1 LSEPITKK
9 EIETSEDD
17 NFWVSSASMQ
27 GWRTNQE
34 DAHNAIL
41 SYDDYSSL
49 FAVYD
54 GHGGHEVAI
63 YTAKKLP
70 NFIKS
75 RKDYRMGKI
84 EEGLADA
91 FVEFDKTLTDREI
104 VRELRVIAGKEA
116 DTGEEVDHEEVDGL
130 YQDATTPIEA
140 VMAQTGVTGE
150 NAEPK
155 PEGNGTKAEPTA
167 SFKPSSAL
175 ARFRDRAANGTDKPI
190 SPFLRAKSNPEE
202 PESKTNSSDTAA
214 DSANNHTDAAAKLS
228 FKEDETK
235 VESDDKVINGS
246 IEDKSQKK
254 NGHSETKEAV
264 TDTKKTNGHD
274 KDEAYHSDSNGTN
287 EPAPNAAEA
296 DIKGKGK
303 GKGKGKSSQIVKTK
317 SSSDLEEDQQE
328 ESVEKKPETEK
339 PEEVTPSKKPK
350 SAKELYEKLVSDD
363 VMDEESEEDDE
374 NDQGK
379 GLTIAQI
386 TKMAN
391 KILSKKVKTEQEQTF
406 LKDAFKAAEA
416 DDDDDSDE
424 GEEDMDSDAT
434 EEQGSTEDEDT
445 PDEDEGDEEEYIG
458 GDFNEDDDN
467 LKTMYETLYKK
478 SNNLEPGNDSGC
490 TAVVALLVGRE
501 LYVANA
507 GDSRCVVCRD
517 GKAIEMSYDHKP
529 EDEIERTRINKA
541 GGRVTQ
547 DGRVNG
553 GLNLSR
559 AIGDHAY
566 KTNKDLPLS
575 DQMISPVPDVKK
587 LTIDPEKDSFVLL
600 ACDGIWNSLSSQET
614 VDFVNDRLEKKN
626 AKHDTNYLTN
636 IIKELFDH
644 CLAPDTMGD
653 GTGCDNMTAVI
664 AKLKP
669 NAFSNKKQAGAQSE
683 ASVTEKA
690 SSNLT
695 EKKEVKLESS
705 ADSVKPDTEAAKRP
719 AGSPQEPQ
727 AKKAKT
733 DIAATEISQDS
744 SKKAETKTEPKTA
757 A

>member
-41 SYDDYSSL
+41 DYDDYSSL

-150 NAEPK
+150 TGNSKPLSSQ
-155 PEGNGTKAEPTA
+155 PEGNGTSKGGA
-167 SFKPSSAL
+167 SAL
-175 ARFRDRAANGTDKPI
+175 SRFRDRAANGTDKPI

-202 PESKTNSSDTAA
+202 PESKTNSSDNAV
-214 DSANNHTDAAAKLS
+214 DSANNHTDAATKLS

-264 TDTKKTNGHD
+264 TDTKKTNGHE
-274 KDEAYHSDSNGTN
+274 KDEAYHSDSNGTS

-339 PEEVTPSKKPK
+339 EEVTPSKKPK

-374 NDQGK
+374 NDQ
-379 GLTIAQI
+379 
-386 TKMAN
+386 
-391 KILSKKVKTEQEQTF
+391 
-406 LKDAFKAAEA
+406 DAFKAAEA
-416 DDDDDSDE
+416 DDDDDS
-424 GEEDMDSDAT
+424 EEDMDSDAT

-445 PDEDEGDEEEYIG
+445 PDEDEEDEEEYIG
-458 GDFNEDDDN
+458 GDFNEDDEE
-467 LKTMYETLYKK
+467 LKKMYKTLYKK

-529 EDEIERTRINKA
+529 EDELERTRINKA

-614 VDFVNDRLEKKN
+614 VDFVNDRLKKS

-669 NAFSNKKQAGAQSE
+669 NAFSN
-683 ASVTEKA
+683 TEKA

-695 EKKEVKLESS
+695 VKEEVKLESS

-733 DIAATEISQDS
+733 DNAATETSQDS
-744 SKKAETKTEPKTA
+744 SKKAETKTEPETA

>member
-41 SYDDYSSL
+41 DYDDYSSL

-150 NAEPK
+150 TGNSKPLSSQ
-155 PEGNGTKAEPTA
+155 PEGNGTSKGGA
-167 SFKPSSAL
+167 SAL
-175 ARFRDRAANGTDKPI
+175 SRFRDRAANGTDKPI

-202 PESKTNSSDTAA
+202 PESKTNSSDNAV
-214 DSANNHTDAAAKLS
+214 DSANNHTDAATKLS

-264 TDTKKTNGHD
+264 TDTKKTNGHE
-274 KDEAYHSDSNGTN
+274 KDEAYHSDSNGTS

-339 PEEVTPSKKPK
+339 EEVTPSKKPK

-391 KILSKKVKTEQEQTF
+391 KILSKKVKTEQEQNF

-416 DDDDDSDE
+416 DDDDDS
-424 GEEDMDSDAT
+424 EEDMDSDAT

-445 PDEDEGDEEEYIG
+445 PDEDEEDEEEYIG
-458 GDFNEDDDN
+458 GDFNED
-467 LKTMYETLYKK
+467 
-478 SNNLEPGNDSGC
+478 PGNDSGC

-529 EDEIERTRINKA
+529 EDELERTRINKA

-614 VDFVNDRLEKKN
+614 VDFVNDRLKKS

-669 NAFSNKKQAGAQSE
+669 NAFSN
-683 ASVTEKA
+683 TEKA

-695 EKKEVKLESS
+695 VKEEVKLESS

-733 DIAATEISQDS
+733 DNAATETSQDS
-744 SKKAETKTEPKTA
+744 SKKAETKTEPETA

>member
-9 EIETSEDD
+9 EISVEEDD

-41 SYDDYSSL
+41 NYDDFSSL

-70 NFIKS
+70 NYIKS
-75 RKDYRMGKI
+75 RKNYRMGNI
-84 EEGLADA
+84 EDGLTNA
-91 FVEFDKTLTDREI
+91 FLEFDKTLTEREI

-116 DTGEEVDHEEVDGL
+116 DTGEEVDHEEVDNL
-130 YQDATTPIEA
+130 YQEATMPIEA
-140 VMAQTGVTGE
+140 VMAQNVTGE
-150 NAEPK
+150 NQNDKPVSSEPDD
-155 PEGNGTKAEPTA
+155 NAASKAGPPA
-167 SFKPSSAL
+167 SEASAL
-175 ARFRDRAANGTDKPI
+175 SRFKTRAANGDKKPI
-190 SPFLRAKSNPEE
+190 SPFLRAKPSN
-202 PESKTNSSDTAA
+202 NSSNAGTNPAEGNKNTNNTAPNA
-214 DSANNHTDAAAKLS
+214 AANHNDAAAKLS
-228 FKEDETK
+228 FKEEETNADPK
-235 VESDDKVINGS
+235 DAETKVINGS
-246 IEDKSQKK
+246 IEDESQKK
-254 NGHSETKEAV
+254 NGHSETNTV
-264 TDTKKTNGHD
+264 DDTKTNGHD
-274 KDEAYHSDSNGTN
+274 KDEAYHSDSNGGS
-287 EPAPNAAEA
+287 EA
-296 DIKGKGK
+296 TDIKGKGK
-303 GKGKGKSSQIVKTK
+303 GKGKGKSSQIVKSK
-317 SSSDLEEDQQE
+317 SASDLETADPENQDQINE
-328 ESVEKKPETEK
+328 EEQQSKTET
-339 PEEVTPSKKPK
+339 EVTPSKKSK

-374 NDQGK
+374 NDQ
-379 GLTIAQI
+379 
-386 TKMAN
+386 
-391 KILSKKVKTEQEQTF
+391 
-406 LKDAFKAAEA
+406 DAFAAAVE
-416 DDDDDSDE
+416 DDDDDDE
-424 GEEDMDSDAT
+424 DDEEIDSDAT
-434 EEQGSTEDEDT
+434 EEQESTDEEDT
-445 PDEDEGDEEEYIG
+445 PDEDEDDGDEEEYIG
-458 GDFNEDDDN
+458 GEFNED
-467 LKTMYETLYKK
+467 
-478 SNNLEPGNDSGC
+478 PGNDSGC

-529 EDEIERTRINKA
+529 EDEPERQRINKA

-566 KTNKDLPLS
+566 KTNKELPLS
-575 DQMISPVPDVKK
+575 EQMISPVPDVKK

-614 VDFVNDRLEKKN
+614 IDFIDSRLKKKN
-626 AKHDTNYLTN
+626 AKHDTTFLTN
-636 IIKELFDH
+636 ILKELFDH

-669 NAFSNKKQAGAQSE
+669 NAFSAADKKAA
-683 ASVTEKA
+683 VTAVKA
-690 SSNLT
+690 ADSRSSDLT
-695 EKKEVKLESS
+695 EKVKLKAAEKEVVNEP
-705 ADSVKPDTEAAKRP
+705 AVKRP
-719 AGSPQEPQ
+719 ADTPDKERIPEPH

-733 DIAATEISQDS
+733 ESDNDTATEEKISQEEEKTTAKKLPEA
-744 SKKAETKTEPKTA
+744 KKAETKTKPETV
-757 A
+757 